1 MKSLLYF
8 MLLMQPVLAF
18 GKVTVAVVEQKYLSA
33 LSKSF
38 NNDTITFPRSQLY
51 WSLCLGEN
59 SILNKDELGKR
70 IAALETD
77 DAARVAFYKRLNYYR
92 AYKANP
98 KNKKEDYGDVFL
110 PVEKNPK
117 YPPEK
122 VFNITV
128 LSYDKPIIQQN
139 DWIDYCDY
147 VTSFGQD
154 TTLAARWNEY
164 AAYDGSGSV
173 DGSNK
178 KVFAF
183 VESNPVFP
191 GGEKQLM
198 GFLAHQL
205 EYPEAEREKDIE
217 GKVLLRFVVDTDG
230 HVSSGTV
237 IRSVNEGFDKEAI
250 LVLKLLPPFIA
261 GKQGGVAVPVY
272 FNLPMVFRLQ

>member
-1 MKSLLYF
+1 MKCLLYF
-8 MLLMQPVLAF
+8 MVLIQPLLAF
-18 GKVTVAVVEQKYLSA
+18 GKVPVAVVEQKYLST

-59 SILNKDELGKR
+59 TELSKEELGKR
-70 IAALETD
+70 IAALASDTV
-77 DAARVAFYKRLNYYR
+77 ARAAFYKRINYYR

-98 KNKKEDYGDVFL
+98 KNKKEEYGEVFL

-128 LSYDKPIIQQN
+128 LSYNKPVIQEN

-147 VTSFGQD
+147 ITSFGQHPV
-154 TTLAARWNEY
+154 LASRWNEY
-164 AAYDGSGSV
+164 AAYDGGGSA
-173 DGSNK
+173 DGSDK
-178 KVFAF
+178 KVYAF
-183 VESNPVFP
+183 VESNPEFP

-205 EYPEAEREKDIE
+205 EYPEAQREKDIE
-217 GKVLLRFVVDTDG
+217 RKVLLRFVVDTDG

-250 LVLKLLPPFIA
+250 LVLKLLPSFTA
-261 GKQGGVAVPVY
+261 GKQGGIAVPAY
-272 FNLPMVFRLQ
+272 FFLPMVFRLQ